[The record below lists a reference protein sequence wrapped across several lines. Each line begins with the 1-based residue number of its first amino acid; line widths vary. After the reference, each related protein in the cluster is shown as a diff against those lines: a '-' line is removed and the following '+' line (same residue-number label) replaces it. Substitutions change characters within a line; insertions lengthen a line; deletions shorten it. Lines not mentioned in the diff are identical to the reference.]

1 MKLDRLRL
9 KGITCF
15 HEPIDLDFSKI
26 PAGLIAI
33 VGENGSG
40 KTTLMEAFAGAV
52 YGELPTRGPVAKYS
66 SEKDSYLDITATFD
80 AIGTYRARRNID
92 GVKGVQDAVL
102 ERMDTGARLNDGKVT
117 TFKAAVEKVFPSL
130 DTLLASCLAVQSRKG
145 SFATREKGE
154 RKELFY
160 ALLGLNKYEEYAAT
174 ARAGAAVLEKRIAE
188 LTGRRE
194 ALLESTG
201 DGLHE
206 QLQAQAYALTEDL
219 ARAEDAKNRLASDLA
234 VIDEALVALRADV
247 TAKGEALTERA
258 RYETE
263 LAAAK
268 QRASFFD
275 VQDAE
280 LQADIDDQ
288 EKGIKGRLA
297 GALARIQRETEALVT
312 DEQIDGDLAA
322 ALEHIE
328 SERDQVVSE
337 LRQRIAKN
345 KDLIDKGDDIRAAVA
360 DTAADTEA
368 IGKHRASIDGLRLAR
383 IGAGKDVEAAG
394 AKVTEIRALID
405 ERQRA
410 QRSGA
415 LLKDVPCGGIAP
427 FDACQFLRDAATA
440 AARAIELV
448 GQDLD
453 AALESAEFTLGLAQ
467 RGVVDIDAK
476 VAQFEVDIAVTE
488 RRIQTLRP
496 LVEMAAHLAVAQE
509 RIADREKAITAADE
523 RATVESATLRQR
535 AGEAKAKRDSDRQ
548 DLGTRALDARAEAER
563 ELKALEVRF
572 SQTRDKR
579 AIERLQNGA
588 DIERL
593 EGLMASTADAAASHT
608 AAVAAAAA
616 KELERTTVARE
627 LAEADKAFALVTEN
641 VAHLRRR
648 QGEFATAHAQR
659 VAIDAG
665 ITALQTHL
673 VEWQVLAQMFG
684 KEGLATLEID
694 SAGPGVSD
702 GANDLLQASFGGR
715 FAVELITQE
724 PKADGK
730 GFKEVFALQVYDHER
745 GGDARDLA
753 DLSGGEQVIVDSAL
767 RLAIALWVNHRNE
780 QPIRTV
786 WLDETT
792 GALDPEN
799 AQRYLA
805 MLRRLHERAGLHH
818 LIFVSHNPS
827 VSSQA
832 DVQIQVGDGKA
843 VFVYPPFAQT
853 PASQEAA

>member
-15 HEPIDLDFSKI
+15 RDAVDLDFTKI

-52 YGELPTRGPVAKYS
+52 YGTLPTRGNVIKYATG
-66 SEKDSYLDITATFD
+66 KDSHIDITATFD
-80 AIGTYRARRNID
+80 RTGTYRVRRGID
-92 GVKGVQDAVL
+92 AVKGGHDALL
-102 ERMDTGARLNDGKVT
+102 ERLDTGDRLNDGKVK
-117 TFKAAVEKVFPSL
+117 TFDPAAEQVFPSL

-160 ALLGLNKYEEYAAT
+160 ALLGLNRYEEYAAT
-174 ARAGAAVLEKRIAE
+174 ARACAAVLEKRIAE
-188 LTGRRE
+188 LTGRRD
-194 ALLESTG
+194 ALLESTA
-201 DGLHE
+201 DVLHE

-219 ARAEDAKNRLASDLA
+219 ARAEDAKAKLAADLA
-234 VIDEALVALRADV
+234 IIEEALVRLRADV
-247 TAKGEALTERA
+247 IAKGEALTERA

-263 LAAAK
+263 LAAAL
-268 QRASFFD
+268 QRVAFLD
-275 VQDAE
+275 QQDEE
-280 LQADIDDQ
+280 LLADSDEQ
-288 EKGIKGRLA
+288 EKSINSRLA
-297 GALARIQRETEALVT
+297 SALVRIQRDTEALVT
-312 DEQIDGDLAA
+312 DEQVDGDLAA
-322 ALEHIE
+322 ALDQIE
-328 SERDQVVSE
+328 GNRDRVVSE
-337 LRQRIAKN
+337 LRQRITAN
-345 KDLIDKGDDIRAAVA
+345 KDLRDRAVEIRSAAAEIVTST
-360 DTAADTEA
+360 DTIAA
-368 IGKHRASIDGLRLAR
+368 HRATLKDLRER
-383 IGAGKDVEAAG
+383 RAG
-394 AKVTEIRALID
+394 AVTEMESARTRVAEVRALIA
-405 ERQRA
+405 ERTFV
-410 QRSGA
+410 QRSAG
-415 LLKDVPCGGIAP
+415 LLKDVPCGGAAP
-427 FDACQFLRDAATA
+427 FDGCQFLRDAAIA
-440 AARAIELV
+440 SARAQELV
-448 GQDLD
+448 LQDLD
-453 AALESAEFTLGLAQ
+453 AAFESAEVSRGLTEAA
-467 RGVVDIDAK
+467 VEEIDSK
-476 VAQFEVDIAVTE
+476 SSHLNSDIAVLE
-488 RRIQTLRP
+488 RRITELRP
-496 LVEMAAHLAVAQE
+496 VADMAAHLAVAEE
-509 RIADREKAITAADE
+509 RIAEREKAITAANDQ
-523 RATVESATLRQR
+523 ASTESANLRQR
-535 AGEAKAKRDSDRQ
+535 AIEVKAKRDADQQGMADRI
-548 DLGTRALDARAEAER
+548 REVRSEAAR
-563 ELKALEVRF
+563 ELSALQVRV
-572 SQTRDKR
+572 SQARDRR
-579 AIERLQNGA
+579 AVERLQASGDA
-588 DIERL
+588 DRL
-593 EGLMASTADAAASHT
+593 EGLLASTLDAAAAHT
-608 AAVAAAAA
+608 AAVTAAAA
-616 KELERTTVARE
+616 KELERSTVARE

-641 VAHLRRR
+641 VTHLRRR
-648 QGEFATAHAQR
+648 QDEFAAAHAQR

-665 ITALQTHL
+665 ITLLQTHL
-673 VEWQVLAQMFG
+673 VEWNVLAQMFG

-843 VFVYPPFAQT
+843 AFVYPPFAQA

>member
-1 MKLDRLRL
+1 MRLDRLRL

-15 HEPIDLDFSKI
+15 HESVDLDFTKI

-52 YGELPTRGPVAKYS
+52 FGELPTRGAVAKYS
-66 SEKDSYLDITATFD
+66 SEKDSYIDVTATFD
-80 AIGTYRARRNID
+80 TTGTYRARRSID
-92 GVKGVQDAVL
+92 GVKGVQDAML
-102 ERMDTGARLNDGKVT
+102 ERVDTGDRLNDGKVT
-117 TFKAAVEKVFPSL
+117 TFKVAVERVFPSL

-145 SFATREKGE
+145 SFATRDKAE
-154 RKELFY
+154 RKDLFY

-174 ARAGAAVLEKRIAE
+174 ARAGASVLEKRIAE
-188 LTGRRE
+188 LTGRRD
-194 ALLESTG
+194 ALLESTA
-201 DGLHE
+201 DELHE

-219 ARAEDAKNRLASDLA
+219 ARAEDVKTKLAADLT
-234 VIDEALVALRADV
+234 VIDEAIVALRADV
-247 TAKGEALTERA
+247 TAKAAALTDRA
-258 RYETE
+258 RHETE
-263 LAAAK
+263 LAAAQ
-268 QRASFFD
+268 QRVVFLDRQD
-275 VQDAE
+275 VE
-280 LQADIDDQ
+280 LLADSEEQ
-288 EKGIKGRLA
+288 ERGIKSRLA
-297 GALARIQRETEALVT
+297 SALVRIQRDTDALVT

-328 SERDQVVSE
+328 TIRDGVVSE
-337 LRQRIAKN
+337 LRQRIAAN
-345 KDLIDKGDDIRAAVA
+345 KDLRDRAAEIRSAAAETVTST
-360 DTAADTEA
+360 DTIAQ
-368 IGKHRASIDGLRLAR
+368 HRDRLKDLRER
-383 IGAGKDVEAAG
+383 RAG
-394 AKVTEIRALID
+394 AITAMESARARTAEVRALVA
-405 ERQRA
+405 ERTRV
-410 QRSGA
+410 QRSAG
-415 LLKDVPCGGIAP
+415 LLKDVPCGGAAP
-427 FDACQFLRDAATA
+427 FDGCQFLRDAAIA
-440 AARAIELV
+440 AARAQELV
-448 GQDLD
+448 LQDLD
-453 AALESAEFTLGLAQ
+453 AALERAEVSQGLTEAA
-467 RGVVDIDAK
+467 VEEIDTRSSHLHS
-476 VAQFEVDIAVTE
+476 DIAVLE
-488 RRIQTLRP
+488 RRISELRP
-496 LVEMAAHLAVAQE
+496 VADMAAHLAVAEE
-509 RIADREKAITAADE
+509 RIAEREKAITAANDQA
-523 RATVESATLRQR
+523 ATEGAALRQR
-535 AGEAKAKRDSDRQ
+535 AVEVKAKRDADQLAMADRI
-548 DLGTRALDARAEAER
+548 REVRNEADR
-563 ELKALEVRF
+563 ELGALQVKVA
-572 SQTRDKR
+572 QTREKR
-579 AIERLQNGA
+579 AQDRLQAAG
-588 DIERL
+588 DVERVT
-593 EGLMASTADAAASHT
+593 GLLASTVDAAAAHT
-608 AAVAAAAA
+608 AAVTAAAA
-616 KELERTTVARE
+616 KELERNTIARE

-641 VAHLRRR
+641 VSHLRRR
-648 QGEFATAHAQR
+648 QDEFAVAHTQR

-665 ITALQTHL
+665 ITLLQAHL
-673 VEWQVLAQMFG
+673 IEWQVLAQMFG

-745 GGDARDLA
+745 GGDARDIA

-767 RLAIALWVNHRNE
+767 RLAIALWVNRRNE

-843 VFVYPPFAQT
+843 AFVYPPFVQM